1 MGRVVLLDADV
12 IAFQCSSRLEEA
24 VEWEPGFWT
33 WNVSFDAVC
42 NAFDGAIEEIKEK
55 LEADHVRLCLTDPKA
70 NFRLDVLPTY
80 KTHRSTMRKPLV
92 LYHLKEW
99 LVENRGG
106 IMVPGLEGDDV
117 LGILATRPSKHE
129 QIVMSLDKDLRT
141 IPCDYVRGRAL
152 IGEDGT
158 ELLGQ
163 WEILTIT
170 EEEADRFHMIQSLA
184 GDVTDGYGGCP
195 GFGMGTAAKVVDE
208 RIIKVPYEH
217 TFKSGPRKGQT
228 ETRYQNGT
236 ADTVWEAVVAAYE
249 NAGLSEEVALQMA
262 RCARIL
268 RNEDY
273 DMDKKEVKLWTPT
286 TTAT

>member
-1 MGRVVLLDADV
+1 MKRVILLDADV
-12 IAFQCSSRLEEA
+12 IAYQCSSRLEEA
-24 VEWEPGFWT
+24 VEWHPGFWT
-33 WNVSFDAVC
+33 WNVSFEAVC
-42 NAFDGAIEEIKEK
+42 NAFDGAVAEIKEK
-55 LEADHVRLCLTDPKA
+55 LEADAVRLCLTDPEA
-70 NFRLDVLPTY
+70 NFRLDVLPSY

-92 LYHLKEW
+92 LYHLKQW
-99 LVENRGG
+99 LVENRKG

-141 IPCDYVRGRAL
+141 IPCNYVRGRAL

-163 WEILTIT
+163 WEIIQIT

-184 GDVTDGYGGCP
+184 GDVTDGYPGCP
-195 GFGMGTAAKVVDE
+195 GIGMGTAAKIVDE
-208 RIIKVPYEH
+208 RQIKVPYEH
-217 TFKSGPRKGQT
+217 MLKSGPRKGQT
-228 ETRYQNGT
+228 ETRFQNGT
-236 ADTVWEAVVAAYE
+236 ADTVWEAVVSTYE
-249 NAGLSEEVALQMA
+249 AAGLSEEVALQNA

-273 DMDKKEVKLWTPT
+273 DFDTKKVKLWTPT
-286 TTAT
+286 TIVT